1 MSEIRNILR
10 GAWNTTRLDVIRAAV
25 ERTIGSLE
33 ALNADQML
41 RWEPSRSALDLE
53 TGSVRAALD
62 SCCNELR
69 DGCGLPMSP
78 GRPMQIR
85 SLRAADA
92 DWTQSFLNAL
102 EAYRRAARD
111 ELNASLAVP
120 SSS

>member
-1 MSEIRNILR
+1 MLR
-10 GAWNTTRLDVIRAAV
+10 GAWNTVRLDVIRAAV

-78 GRPMQIR
+78 GRPMQIQ
-85 SLRAADA
+85 SIRAADA
-92 DWTQSFLNAL
+92 DWTQSFSNAL
-102 EAYRRAARD
+102 EAYRRVARD